1 MVMTHNQAKS
11 SSSGVNGLLFSQI
24 SIKEAFFVFFFF
36 KAKMIVNSSQGQRFI
51 LQADAWKIGHV
62 HQDLKSQVG
71 SFSLV

>member
-51 LQADAWKIGHV
+51 LKADA
-62 HQDLKSQVG
+62 
-71 SFSLV
+71 